1 MVQSNDDDLYDSIE
15 VREPS
20 RDNASVA
27 SSVPPNDPDARD
39 LHDQEK
45 AQRIEH
51 EDLSRE
57 NKQVGRA
64 PWPTEFPTDYRQDLQ
79 GLPPPLASMAKHRRR
94 LR

>member
-1 MVQSNDDDLYDSIE
+1 MVQSNDDLNDSIE
-15 VREPS
+15 LQEQS

-27 SSVPPNDPDARD
+27 SSIPPNDPEARD

-57 NKQVGRA
+57 NKQVGV
-64 PWPTEFPTDYRQDLQ
+64 PWPTNSAIEGT
-79 GLPPPLASMAKHRRR
+79 SC
-94 LR
+94 